1 MSDNRITFFL
11 DGEPCSAQPGQT
23 ILQAAQ
29 PHQAIPHL
37 CCSDRPGF
45 KSDGNCRA
53 CVVEIEGERALAPS
67 CRREVSEGMRVNSA
81 GSERVQRNRARL
93 LELLVSD
100 LPNGR
105 SSEEHQQLHHWA
117 GALGVSHSRFPG
129 GDAQFDDLSH
139 SAIRV
144 NHSAC
149 INCQLCRQAC
159 QDLQVNRV
167 IGLSGRGTEARIG
180 FDLDDPLGDST
191 CVACGECVQACP
203 TGALLPAAPLS
214 RQPVEQRVH
223 SICPYCG
230 VGCQLEYQVSND
242 RIIAVDG
249 RSGPSNEGR
258 LCVKGRFGF
267 DYINHAD
274 RLRVPLVR
282 REDAPPKG
290 APFDPAERDRYFRE
304 ASWEE
309 ALERA
314 CEGLVRLKHQHG
326 ASALA
331 GLGSAK
337 GSNEEAYLF
346 QKLVRTGF
354 GSNNV
359 DHCTRLCHASSV
371 AALLE
376 GIGSGAVTASFMQ
389 VVNAEVAIVIGCNPE
404 SNHPVAANLF
414 KQAARN
420 GTQLVVIDSRGHSL
434 REHASHLLQLTP
446 GSDVALLNAMLHVII
461 RESLYDHRFVAERL
475 EGFDALQAHLDD
487 YSPEAMAP
495 LCGIDAERIREVARL
510 FARAERAMIFWGMG
524 ISQHTHGTDNVRCL
538 IALALLCGQVGR
550 PGTGLHPLRG
560 QNNVQGAS
568 DAGLIPMM
576 LPDYQR
582 VDNAEA
588 RARFEQLWQS
598 PLAAQ
603 PGLTVV
609 EMIDAIHHDQI
620 RGMYIMGEN
629 PAMSDPDL
637 NHSRQAL
644 ARLEHLV
651 VQDLFI
657 TETAAYA
664 DVILPASAWPE
675 KSGTVTNT
683 NRQVQ
688 LGRPAVSLPGQCR
701 QDWWIIQAIAQGMGL
716 DWAYPGPEA
725 IYREM
730 QQAMPSLTH
739 IDRERL
745 ERENSVTYPCPTPDG
760 EGTDVLFADRFPTAS
775 GKARLVAATLLPP
788 DETCDSQYPLILST
802 GRLLEHW
809 HTGAMTRRSRVLD
822 TLEPGAIVCA
832 HPLTLREW
840 KLQAGEAVR
849 VESRRGAMKAL
860 LRADEAV
867 PPGSLFI
874 PFCFAEG
881 AANLLT
887 NPKLDPFGK
896 IPEFKYCAVR
906 LAPTPPPNSL
916 D

>member
-1 MSDNRITFFL
+1 MSSSPIQFFL
-11 DGEPCSAQPGQT
+11 DGKATTAQPGDT

-37 CCSDRPGF
+37 CCSDHSGF
-45 KSDGNCRA
+45 TADGNCRA

-67 CRREVSEGMRVNSA
+67 CRRQVTEGMRVNSA
-81 GSERVQRNRARL
+81 SSQRVQRNRTLL
-93 LELLVSD
+93 LELLASD
-100 LPNGR
+100 LPDGVAT
-105 SSEEHQQLHHWA
+105 EHQQQLHRWTKE
-117 GALGVSHSRFPG
+117 LGVGPSRFPA
-129 GDAQFDDLSH
+129 GDATFEDLSH

-167 IGLSGRGTEARIG
+167 IGLSGRGIEATIS
-180 FDLDDPLGDST
+180 FDLDEALGNSS

-203 TGALLPAAPLS
+203 TGALLPAAAS
-214 RQPVEQRVH
+214 SQQPVDSTVN
-223 SICPYCG
+223 SVCPYCG
-230 VGCQLEYQVSND
+230 VGCQLQYQVSD
-242 RIIAVDG
+242 ERIIAVEG
-249 RSGPSNEGR
+249 RDGPSNEGR

-267 DYINHAD
+267 DYINHPD
-274 RLRVPLVR
+274 RLHRPLIR
-282 REDAPPKG
+282 REDAPDKSI
-290 APFDPAERDRYFRE
+290 PFDASNPARYFRE
-304 ASWEE
+304 ASWDE
-309 ALERA
+309 ALSRA
-314 CEGLVRLKHQHG
+314 SEGLLALRQQYG
-326 ASALA
+326 PTALA

-359 DHCTRLCHASSV
+359 DHCTRLCHSSSV

-389 VVNAEVAIVIGCNPE
+389 VVNADVAIVIGCNPE

-446 GSDVALLNAMLHVII
+446 GSDVALLNAMLQVII
-461 RESLYDHRFVAERL
+461 SESLFDAQFVAQRI
-475 EGFDALQAHLDD
+475 EGFEELKANLVDCTPETM
-487 YSPEAMAP
+487 SPH
-495 LCGIDAERIREVARL
+495 CGIEPDRIRDVARL
-510 FARAERAMIFWGMG
+510 FAKADRAMIFWGMG
-524 ISQHTHGTDNVRCL
+524 VSQHTHGTDNVRCL

-582 VDNAEA
+582 VDSPAA
-588 RARFEQLWQS
+588 RAHFEQLWQVS
-598 PLAAQ
+598 LPDR

-609 EMIDAIHHDQI
+609 EMIDGIHRGEV

-644 ARLEHLV
+644 AKLDHLV

-657 TETAAYA
+657 TETAAFA

-675 KSGTVTNT
+675 KSGTVSNT

-688 LGRPAVSLPGQCR
+688 MGRPAVPMPGQCR
-701 QDWWIIQAIAQGMGL
+701 EDLWIIQSIAQGMGL
-716 DWAYPGPEA
+716 PWDYSHPNEVYA
-725 IYREM
+725 EM
-730 QQAMPSLTH
+730 QRAMPSLTH
-739 IDRERL
+739 IDWERL
-745 ERENSVTYPCPTPDG
+745 EREDSVTYPCPTPG
-760 EGTDVLFADRFPTAS
+760 GAGSDVLFSEQFPTAN
-775 GKARLVAATLLPP
+775 GKAQLVPTRLLAP
-788 DETCDSQYPLILST
+788 DEACDKEYPLILST

-809 HTGAMTRRSRVLD
+809 HTGAMTRRSMVLD
-822 TLEPGAIVCA
+822 ALEPGAIVSA
-832 HPLTLREW
+832 NPLTLREM
-840 KLQAGEAVR
+840 KLHAGAQVR
-849 VESRRGAMKAL
+849 VVSRRGCIEA
-860 LRADEAV
+860 RVRSDEAV
-867 PPGSLFI
+867 APGSLFI
-874 PFCFAEG
+874 PFCFVEG

-906 LAPTPPPNSL
+906 MEGIQQAAH
-916 D
+916 